1 MSDETKSPNAGVI
14 QITKH
19 SDVGLALAV
28 VGMLV
33 VLVIPLPTA
42 VLDMLLT
49 INIAF
54 AMIVLLVTL
63 NAGEPLDFS
72 TFPSL
77 LLFSTL
83 FRLSLNVASTRLILL
98 DGSAGQVI
106 CAFGNFVVGGS
117 LVVGLVIFLILVVIQ
132 FVVITKGSGRI
143 SEVAARFNLD
153 AMPGKQMAIDADLNA
168 GLITE
173 NQARERR
180 ESVSR
185 EAEFYGAMDGASK
198 FVRGDAI
205 AGIIITVVNI
215 LGGMFIG
222 VVQDGRSLSEAL
234 QTYSILT
241 VGDGLVSQIPSLVIA
256 TAAGILVTKASSRT
270 KLAGDMSAQL
280 LTQPRALAIAAS
292 ILTLMG
298 VIPGLPHLPF
308 FLMAGTLFAM
318 YSFMNRA
325 ERAAATQ
332 AAQAGLSGPVP
343 DSGQLPEGMP
353 PGGDGAHQEPE
364 DVAGLIQVDR
374 MSIEIGY
381 RLIPLVDPKE
391 GGALLERIGMVRR
404 QMAKKLGI
412 VIPPI
417 RIKDDIQLEPDTYC
431 VKIRGQV
438 VASAELL
445 AGHFLAMD
453 SGMVTEPIAGIDTIE
468 PAFQLPALWIKP
480 EQKEAAQVAGYT
492 VIDPTSVVITHLQEL
507 IKAHAHEILCRED
520 VQLLVDNAKKTA
532 PTVVGELVPEQLSL
546 AGVQR
551 VLENL
556 LRERVP
562 ISDMPV
568 ILETVAD
575 YAPLTKDPQ
584 LLTEYVR
591 QKLARTITGELIGAS
606 NKLSVIIFDQSLE
619 REIVEAGKDSPSG
632 PVVALEPTRTEAILN
647 SISRIFEGSLT
658 SAYDVVMLTNAAS
671 RRFVRS
677 LLETALPTVPVI
689 SYDELIP
696 TVNIESVGTVAIAN
710 DA

>member
-1 MSDETKSPNAGVI
+1 MPDETQSANASVV

-33 VLVIPLPTA
+33 VLVVPLPTA
-42 VLDMLLT
+42 LLDVLLT
-49 INIAF
+49 INISF

-83 FRLSLNVASTRLILL
+83 FRLSLKVASTRLILL

-106 CAFGNFVVGGS
+106 SAFGNFVVGGS

-173 NQARERR
+173 AQARERR

-222 VVQDGRSLSEAL
+222 VVQDGRSLGEAL

-270 KLAGDMSAQL
+270 KLAGDMSSQL

-298 VIPGLPHLPF
+298 LIPGLPHLPF
-308 FLMAGTLFAM
+308 FLMAGVLFAL
-318 YSFMNRA
+318 YNFTNKGA
-325 ERAAATQ
+325 QDAAAQ
-332 AAQAGLSGPVP
+332 AAQAGLPAPEG
-343 DSGQLPEGMP
+343 GQLPEGAP
-353 PGGDGAHQEPE
+353 PEGDGGHQEPE
-364 DVAGLIQVDR
+364 EIAELIQVDR

-391 GGALLERIGMVRR
+391 GGNLLERIGMVRR

-438 VASAELL
+438 VAGAELL
-445 AGHFLAMD
+445 AGHLLAMD
-453 SGMVTEPIAGIDTIE
+453 SGMVTEPIPGIDTME

-480 EQKEAAQVAGYT
+480 DQKEAAQIAGYT
-492 VIDPTSVVITHLQEL
+492 VIDPTSVIITHLQEL

-520 VQLLVDNAKKTA
+520 VQMLVDNAKKAA
-532 PTVVGELVPEQLSL
+532 PTVVGELIPEQLSL
-546 AGVQR
+546 AGVQK

-562 ISDMPV
+562 ISDMPA
-568 ILETVAD
+568 ILETIAD

-591 QKLARTITGELIGAS
+591 QRMARTITGELIGAD
-606 NKLSVIIFDQSLE
+606 NKLNVIIFDQSVE

-632 PVVALEPTRTEAILN
+632 PIVALEPTKAEEILN
-647 SISRIFEGSLT
+647 SISRILEGSLA
-658 SAYDVVMLTNAAS
+658 SAFDVVMLTNAAS

-677 LLETALPTVPVI
+677 LLETALPSVPVI
-689 SYDELIP
+689 SYDELVP
-696 TVNIESVGTVAIAN
+696 TVNLESIGTVAIGN